1 MTKKTANQ
9 LVLPQARMMRKNKK
23 NAEKRYSNQ
32 ARSLSRPD
40 LGLFFIGSIGSILA
54 GLVFPGWGFIFAYM
68 IELLYR
74 PIFPCDPESA
84 TSIDF
89 INSLGFS
96 ETYDSCEDYWDSEAD
111 GLRSLSFDVTYG
123 WVGLI
128 GATMIG
134 NALLFYGFG
143 TATERM
149 NKRVRDSVF
158 AALLRQD
165 LSYYDKNTVG
175 NLASQIEDDA
185 AMIHS
190 FSGEPIRS
198 FMMTFSSVVVG
209 LVVSFVYM
217 WPFALMVLAILPF
230 MSFGAYVEMQMY
242 MGEDEGADQP
252 KEGEDRSGS
261 IVVETLLS
269 IRTVASLAIEKIR
282 SSEYVAA
289 IQREDPAAVKTN
301 LLKGSATGLGF
312 LIQLWGMGFMFWWGA
327 WLLDRYPNVYTVKG
341 YYISMFSLLFSLSGL
356 SVAMMGLTDQTK
368 AKKAAKRIFR
378 LIDSSSPIN
387 AMSEDGMKGKEV

>member
-1 MTKKTANQ
+1 
-9 LVLPQARMMRKNKK
+9 
-23 NAEKRYSNQ
+23 
-32 ARSLSRPD
+32 
-40 LGLFFIGSIGSILA
+40 
-54 GLVFPGWGFIFAYM
+54 M

-74 PIFPCDPESA
+74 PIFPCDPDSA
-84 TSIDF
+84 SSIDL
-89 INSLGFS
+89 INLGFN
-96 ETYDSCEDYWDSEAD
+96 ETYASCEDYWDSEAD
-111 GLRSLSFDVTYG
+111 GLRSLSFDVTWG

-134 NALLFYGFG
+134 NTLLFYGFG

-165 LSYYDKNTVG
+165 LSYYDKHTVG

-198 FMMTFSSVVVG
+198 FMMSISSVVVG
-209 LVVSFVYM
+209 LVVAFVYM

-282 SSEYVAA
+282 SAEYIAA
-289 IQREDPAAVKTN
+289 INREDPAAVKTN
-301 LLKGSATGLGF
+301 LMKGSATGLGF

-327 WLLDRYPNVYTVKG
+327 WLLDKYPNVYNAKG

-387 AMSEDGMKGKEV
+387 AMSESGMKGKEV